1 MLSSVASTSL
11 WSWTLAP
18 AHRQANGHATSI
30 GQDRPFDPQLTT
42 IRGVFS
48 GFCPRP
54 AALWSAPRPNSAT
67 AKQCPV
73 GHRNAA
79 TFVSTIRRTRRTAS
93 IPGNSDGPCF
103 PSRNSSVR
111 PSTDIQYAGR
121 RRYHSS
127 PAVSSPA
134 VDRPWAIVSS
144 WAIAAEC
151 AARTHPTSTNY
162 NHEIPFSRKSP
173 PCETA
178 MCSTEFITYTSVY
191 WF

>member
-18 AHRQANGHATSI
+18 ATARPMGMPRASVKT
-30 GQDRPFDPQLTT
+30 DRLTPNLP
-42 IRGVFS
+42 RSVGFFPVF
-48 GFCPRP
+48 FPRP

-79 TFVSTIRRTRRTAS
+79 TFVSTIRRTRRAAS